1 MALSQYDLN
10 NDGEVTDVEI
20 ARSEKLIDIELREE
34 KSDAQRKM
42 AWTSMISLLIVSGL
56 VLSPIIGNER
66 VAALG
71 DVLPLFYIAQ
81 AGIVGAY
88 FGATAMM
95 HTTKK

>member
-42 AWTSMISLLIVSGL
+42 AWTSMISMLIVTGL
-56 VLSPIIGNER
+56 ILSPIISNER
-66 VAALG
+66 VVALG